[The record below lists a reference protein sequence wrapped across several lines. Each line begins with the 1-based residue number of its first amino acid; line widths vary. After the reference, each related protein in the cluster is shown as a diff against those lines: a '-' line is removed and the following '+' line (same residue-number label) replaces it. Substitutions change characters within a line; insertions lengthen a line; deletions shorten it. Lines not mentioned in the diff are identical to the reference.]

1 LNYEL
6 DKQTSDDRLERSPK
20 YFINIRPA
28 GDQHAFAEA
37 LKIVNIK
44 NKRNSSEQINLP
56 PSAVFAHREISR
68 ERGDAAENKLHLS
81 SRSHTHTATL
91 FLCVRFHR
99 ETAAAICFMS
109 SEMARSD
116 H

>member
-6 DKQTSDDRLERSPK
+6 DKQTSDDRPERSQK

-56 PSAVFAHREISR
+56 PCFFAHREISR
-68 ERGDAAENKLHLS
+68 ERRGDAAENKLHLG
-81 SRSHTHTATL
+81 SHTHKQKHTHGYSL
-91 FLCVRFHR
+91 FVFDSIAKLQRRFVL
-99 ETAAAICFMS
+99 
-109 SEMARSD
+109 
-116 H
+116 